1 MIWKALKKEVILT
14 ISEAFKNCKH
24 FPNQKDQNGGFWDF
38 QNCKKKW
45 FHVKYECKKIS
56 SQCEQTQFDLN
67 ILPSLCKQIQ
77 SLYLFRNW
85 SWQAIIIIPCT
96 GSIWSEIEW
105 ITYQILEDMRENYY
119 TILMKNKPIN
129 FSTNNFAK
137 IFDNNPIIY
146 HLLNSSH

>member
-1 MIWKALKKEVILT
+1 MNVRKFLW
-14 ISEAFKNCKH
+14 ISA
-24 FPNQKDQNGGFWDF
+24 
-38 QNCKKKW
+38 
-45 FHVKYECKKIS
+45 
-56 SQCEQTQFDLN
+56 QCVQTQFDLN
-67 ILPSLCKQIQ
+67 IY
-77 SLYLFRNW
+77 YLG
-85 SWQAIIIIPCT
+85 SVSILELGLTTWQAIKIIPCT

-105 ITYQILEDMRENYY
+105 ITYQIFVDMRENYY